1 MPIHDSIQAITT
13 AIADSSGLP
22 AMGPSAHVLRD
33 EGFKKGLVLT
43 GGEFMT
49 YSAARKVGLTM
60 ELRARGLL
68 STGNVSDIM
77 QTETNLHT
85 IQ

>member
-1 MPIHDSIQAITT
+1 MPIHDSIQAITA

-43 GGEFMT
+43 GGEF
-49 YSAARKVGLTM
+49 LTW
-60 ELRARGLL
+60 
-68 STGNVSDIM
+68 
-77 QTETNLHT
+77 
-85 IQ
+85 

>member
-43 GGEFMT
+43 CGEFLT
-49 YSAARKVGLTM
+49 YGAARKVGMIM

-68 STGNVSDIM
+68 STGTVSDIKDRL
-77 QTETNLHT
+77 EK
-85 IQ
+85 

>member
-13 AIADSSGLP
+13 AIADGSGLP

-43 GGEFMT
+43 GGEFLT
-49 YSAARKVGLTM
+49 YTLSVEKELTKW
-60 ELRARGLL
+60 
-68 STGNVSDIM
+68 
-77 QTETNLHT
+77 
-85 IQ
+85 

>member
-43 GGEFMT
+43 GGEFLT
-49 YSAARKVGLTM
+49 YSAARKVVGDSL
-60 ELRARGLL
+60 
-68 STGNVSDIM
+68 VSWSS
-77 QTETNLHT
+77 
-85 IQ
+85 

>member
-33 EGFKKGLVLT
+33 EGFKKGL
-43 GGEFMT
+43 GEVT
-49 YSAARKVGLTM
+49 VTAKVADTS
-60 ELRARGLL
+60 RIDCL
-68 STGNVSDIM
+68 SC
-77 QTETNLHT
+77 T
-85 IQ
+85 IAIC